1 MENAVKSRLQSVQFG
16 EVQAFKNIAIVRI
29 PVSCTEQGRW
39 SYASKAFSESGNV
52 MAYKSRSK
60 KTRSVQ
66 CSLEES
72 GVHHSSQG
80 EVWHGIAELQAKAGA
95 SSATSAM
102 SDIYKA
108 RDADLHQCDEIFE
121 SVPNQVGIFVMIDGR
136 PAGVDMVSLIAFSV
150 SAFSLVRFRP
160 GPRKG
165 SHPRRLLSPGR
176 NRTTRANGFILCP
189 TPALLRI
196 VASSSRLATRAGASL
211 HPCHHGYKSTHPQAK
226 QLHCR
231 SLPFRLEHVQQT
243 KVARN
248 QVGRTPA
255 WFLTTCPLMHR
266 LTTINMTETAKKT
279 KFSGHQTFA
288 FRYGW
293 LEKGVNAVEEF
304 PQVFAEEDAIV
315 RLGVGKNMVES
326 IRHWC
331 HVAQLIEEDS
341 APKPSGSQPLRVTPL
356 AKKLFL
362 KPAWDPFLEDDASL
376 WLVHWLLVSNPRQG
390 TSWQLAFGHFHRPD
404 SVVIGRLSA
413 VVIFRDWAES
423 GTWGFLTSD
432 VPSPICDTAVT
443 RL

>member
-1 MENAVKSRLQSVQFG
+1 MEKAVKSRLQSVQFG
-16 EVQAFKNIAIVRI
+16 EVQTFKNIAIVRI

-176 NRTTRANGFILCP
+176 NRTTRANGF
-189 TPALLRI
+189 AR
-196 VASSSRLATRAGASL
+196 SSSPPLHRINPSREMNPANDQMRCKCLPRALQQRRQTLPEITVVQNEERNIAHNCCAGQATRSSAAL
-211 HPCHHGYKSTHPQAK
+211 QERTRPLWAAHFAFQKSSK
-226 QLHCR
+226 RYMLCY
-231 SLPFRLEHVQQT
+231 VV
-243 KVARN
+243 K
-248 QVGRTPA
+248 
-255 WFLTTCPLMHR
+255 C
-266 LTTINMTETAKKT
+266 TAKYREPPPR
-279 KFSGHQTFA
+279 A
-288 FRYGW
+288 Y
-293 LEKGVNAVEEF
+293 
-304 PQVFAEEDAIV
+304 
-315 RLGVGKNMVES
+315 VG
-326 IRHWC
+326 
-331 HVAQLIEEDS
+331 
-341 APKPSGSQPLRVTPL
+341 QP
-356 AKKLFL
+356 
-362 KPAWDPFLEDDASL
+362 
-376 WLVHWLLVSNPRQG
+376 
-390 TSWQLAFGHFHRPD
+390 
-404 SVVIGRLSA
+404 
-413 VVIFRDWAES
+413 
-423 GTWGFLTSD
+423 
-432 VPSPICDTAVT
+432 
-443 RL
+443 